1 MDVDFRGLGAAF
13 SHPRRRCERGTRVAV
28 FLEIMAEAITAGG
41 LVR

>member
-13 SHPRRRCERGTRVAV
+13 SHPRRRERETRVAV
-28 FLEIMAEAITAGG
+28 FLEIMAEAIIAGG